1 MEAKIQLKKRDILKV
16 EIVDENNKPTG
27 EWLEFDVEDV
37 GLPLRYQR
45 AQDEHVRNLNFIK
58 TSFMLI
64 DKKPDHTGKKLLTR
78 NEEEK
83 YRKLEEF
90 YKKEEEALDLVI
102 GKGGTRKLLNGAE
115 PYYEMF
121 EDIMEYL
128 EPISPYI
135 TAKFEELDKKMKQK
149 VKDRI
154 NTEESGNVIEG

>member
-16 EIVDENNKPTG
+16 EIVDENDKPTG

-37 GLPLRYQR
+37 GLPLRYQK
-45 AQDEHVRNLNFIK
+45 AQDEHVKNMNFIK

-64 DKKPDHTGKKLLTR
+64 DKKPDHSGKKILSR

-83 YRKLEEF
+83 FKKLEEF
-90 YKKEEEALDLVI
+90 YKREEEAVDLII

-115 PYYEMF
+115 PYYDMF

-128 EPISPYI
+128 DTISPFLRE
-135 TAKFEELDKKMKQK
+135 KFDELDKKMKQRIKDK
-149 VKDRI
+149 VK
-154 NTEESGNVIEG
+154 TEDENVIEG